1 MKKNSNRNTDRCSE
15 CGKMDTD
22 TCLFIVTLPPDVT
35 KPTYY
40 CRDCLVRVIE
50 TRESRIA
57 ERRGADKTDDDIQ
70 RSAEYD
76 ATTRTS
82 VRRKQPRD

>member
-1 MKKNSNRNTDRCSE
+1 MKKNGNRNTDRCSE

-57 ERRGADKTDDDIQ
+57 ERSRADKTNDDIQ
-70 RSAEYD
+70 RSAEDD
-76 ATTRTS
+76 ATKNIS
-82 VRRKQPRD
+82 

>member
-1 MKKNSNRNTDRCSE
+1 MKKNSNRTTDRCSE

-22 TCLFIVTLPPDVT
+22 TCLFIVTLPPEVT

-50 TRESRIA
+50 TN
-57 ERRGADKTDDDIQ
+57 DKTRQDKTRHDSGAELTKPIDDIQ
-70 RSAEYD
+70 RSAE
-76 ATTRTS
+76 TCNHNKTIS
-82 VRRKQPRD
+82 